1 MSAST
6 EEIFSSLRK
15 NGFDIS
21 LLELKKILAT
31 LVTEG
36 LIQRNAIDVSEERCL
51 KFEGGRLTGITT
63 MLL

>member
-6 EEIFSSLRK
+6 EEIFNFLKK

-36 LIQRNAIDVSEERCL
+36 LIQRNAIGVGEQRCL
-51 KFEGGRLTGITT
+51 KFEGGGLTGITA